1 MPNSKRKGNAGENA
15 WAHWLTSQGIKA
27 SRNPMSGGSIW
38 KGDVGNALGCCME
51 VKTVKRI
58 NLQEAWRQV
67 NRDAGM
73 SHTIPLLVLHFD
85 NMPKDHWLMV
95 MDNFDWLEMVTS
107 EEKVETVKEQPREL
121 MWSVDKAARA
131 CKELLAKLKI
141 EYE

>member
-1 MPNSKRKGNAGENA
+1 
-15 WAHWLTSQGIKA
+15 
-27 SRNPMSGGSIW
+27 
-38 KGDVGNALGCCME
+38 
-51 VKTVKRI
+51 
-58 NLQEAWRQV
+58 
-67 NRDAGM
+67 
-73 SHTIPLLVLHFD
+73 
-85 NMPKDHWLMV
+85 MV